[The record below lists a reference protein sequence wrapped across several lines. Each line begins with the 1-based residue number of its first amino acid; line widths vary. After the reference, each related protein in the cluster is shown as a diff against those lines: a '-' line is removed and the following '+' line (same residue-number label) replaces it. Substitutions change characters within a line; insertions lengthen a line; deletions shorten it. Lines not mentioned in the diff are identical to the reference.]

1 MTQSLPLTLTA
12 DSIEKHCSELKTQM
26 RSPAHLLTALVAL
39 QTVISTHTSPGNQAD
54 PAYRDIQGVL
64 ERHAAAAR
72 ENLLVETAA
81 MLRTALLEQ
90 DRRAIMHAHRALSR
104 NGFWQAVAQAAQQ
117 TGPEHLA
124 SAAIW
129 LETWCQ
135 QEKQRAQGA
144 SPYPDCLDF
153 KAAGI
158 DPQEY
163 AAMDEIRR
171 ALDATRQSC

>member
-1 MTQSLPLTLTA
+1 MTQALHLTLST
-12 DSIEKHCSELKTQM
+12 DSIEKHCAELKIQM

-39 QTVISTHTSPGNQAD
+39 QTIISTHTSPGNQAD
-54 PAYRDIQGVL
+54 PAYRDIQAVL

-90 DRRAIMHAHRALSR
+90 DRRTIMRAHGALSR

-117 TGPEHLA
+117 TGPEHQTR
-124 SAAIW
+124 AANW
-129 LETWCQ
+129 LESWCR
-135 QEKQRAQGA
+135 QEKSRAQGA

-163 AAMDEIRR
+163 AAMDETRC